1 MLNKSAKEHNRLL
14 HIYIYC
20 IILPW
25 FRLLQVRMVFGF
37 SHFVAFE
44 VVLFG
49 ESFGGLL
56 SLAVALRVGRDRLK
70 GHDFPESF
78 ALIE

>member
-1 MLNKSAKEHNRLL
+1 
-14 HIYIYC
+14 
-20 IILPW
+20 
-25 FRLLQVRMVFGF
+25 MVFGF